1 MFIEWAKSEELY
13 IQSSYGN
20 GAAMRVVPIGY
31 ACNSIRDIKKEVKAS
46 CHYTH
51 NHPEATDCAFAVA
64 LAVYLARNGSSKAEI
79 KREIEKRTFL
89 KLNFTL
95 DEVRGSGFSS
105 RSRESV
111 PHSIVAFLE
120 GNDYESTVRKA
131 ISIGGDSDT
140 IACMAGG
147 IAEAYYKDIPEE
159 IVKGA
164 YRYLD
169 GTIKNVIKEF
179 GLMRWATPHLH

>member
-1 MFIEWAKSEELY
+1 MTIAAARKLLNDKKGISGKSELSYAMWYKMYYERYPNVGYGGMFIEWAKSEDLY
-13 IQSSYGN
+13 VQSSYGN

-31 ACNSIRDIKKEVKAS
+31 ACDSIREIKKEVKAS

-51 NHPEATDCAFAVA
+51 NNPEATDCAFAVA
-64 LAVYLARNGSSKAEI
+64 LAVYLARN
-79 KREIEKRTFL
+79 
-89 KLNFTL
+89 
-95 DEVRGSGFSS
+95 
-105 RSRESV
+105 
-111 PHSIVAFLE
+111 
-120 GNDYESTVRKA
+120 
-131 ISIGGDSDT
+131 GGDSDT

-169 GTIKNVIKEF
+169 GTIKDVIKEF
-179 GLMRWATPHLH
+179 SLTQWSTPTGN